1 MKTKLVAL
9 LSLLAGLNAKF
20 TVPHLNSRVVIIAQS
35 TAWINSQRG
44 LLLCSGLLT
53 SLLLLSS
60 LPVQASN
67 ESTAT
72 DHQELLL
79 SLNTEQRQLAGIE
92 VSELSLQAFNLQ
104 AVATAQLI
112 VDKDKTIT

>member
-1 MKTKLVAL
+1 MKTKLVAF

-72 DHQELLL
+72 DHQ
-79 SLNTEQRQLAGIE
+79 
-92 VSELSLQAFNLQ
+92 
-104 AVATAQLI
+104 
-112 VDKDKTIT
+112 